1 MIDGCQEK
9 IHNYRTELELM
20 QHVIEEQ
27 TRVRNAYLECR
38 YGRERT
44 STYDERTAESK
55 RLGWLALLAN

>member
-9 IHNYRTELELM
+9 IHNYRTVLELM

-27 TRVRNAYLECR
+27 TRVQNAYLECR
-38 YGRERT
+38 FGRERT
-44 STYDERTAESK
+44 STYDECTAESK